1 MGKSI
6 KQGLK
11 RFLFLAIAWLL
22 AGLAV
27 IIYGVQSD
35 LVNFFLP
42 TRFIVLFCL
51 LAGAA
56 VLVLYILL
64 NVASSRKK
72 WIFAVIMAALIVLS
86 MFVYIREF
94 RAYREIELSFQNEGT
109 ELAGTLYLPRQPG
122 KYAAIVIAQGSIRAP
137 RRLYHFWADQLVR
150 DGYAVF
156 SFDKRGTGA
165 SGGEYESENNSS
177 SKNLHLLASDVAAA
191 VNAARHHP
199 EIDGEHVGIFGL
211 SMGGWLGPLVAQMTD
226 SVSFMILVSGP
237 AVSVG
242 EENYFSDLAGEG
254 HRGMAKATLAEIDSL
269 VMLREPSGYDPR
281 AILQELEIPTLWLF
295 GGSDLSVPVVKSK
308 AVLDEMITQ
317 YRRPFEVIIYPEAR
331 HLGFVMQWPFDLA
344 PGFWPDVR
352 EWLSRQSAQ
361 P

>member
-56 VLVLYILL
+56 MLVLHILL

-86 MFVYIREF
+86 IFVYIREF

-109 ELAGTLYLPRQPG
+109 ELAGTLYLPRQPS

-211 SMGGWLGPLVAQMTD
+211 SMGGWLGPLAAQ
-226 SVSFMILVSGP
+226 
-237 AVSVG
+237 
-242 EENYFSDLAGEG
+242 
-254 HRGMAKATLAEIDSL
+254 R
-269 VMLREPSGYDPR
+269 
-281 AILQELEIPTLWLF
+281 
-295 GGSDLSVPVVKSK
+295 
-308 AVLDEMITQ
+308 
-317 YRRPFEVIIYPEAR
+317 
-331 HLGFVMQWPFDLA
+331 LGQLPGRDLA
-344 PGFWPDVR
+344 PRHQDITVHPATRPVCSGAGTRIPRAGAHHGLGASFHRLGDRHDHPAVLER
-352 EWLSRQSAQ
+352 TGRVAHLKLEPQFVQSTEAFEGSRTHQRRVAFPKRQ
-361 P
+361 GGRCCRHR